1 MAIRNLKDHATNLAF
16 KQLPKAEIYYLSHEG
31 YTSVEGIEQITI
43 GVNVI
48 AMNVERRYTHD
59 SISRCFRNE
68 SHQHKGN
75 ENLIGDLIAG
85 RIVSRQMRYQFRSA

>member
-31 YTSVEGIEQITI
+31 YTSIEGIGQIAI

-48 AMNVERRYTHD
+48 AMNVERRYTVKTQTSPNTWQSKDH
-59 SISRCFRNE
+59 SINMNRLLQNTHRRNTI
-68 SHQHKGN
+68 N
-75 ENLIGDLIAG
+75 A
-85 RIVSRQMRYQFRSA
+85 RFYQPLFP